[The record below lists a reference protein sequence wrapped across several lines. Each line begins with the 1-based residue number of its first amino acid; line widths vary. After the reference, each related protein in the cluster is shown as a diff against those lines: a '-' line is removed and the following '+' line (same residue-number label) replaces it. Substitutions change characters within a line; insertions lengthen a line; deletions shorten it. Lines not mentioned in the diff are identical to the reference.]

1 MNKNEIIGVKKILRF
16 CADIWADPK
25 SILLNYK
32 LGKCKGNE
40 AVLIGTPAHHNLGD
54 HLIAKNEIVFLKK
67 YCGYSDVIEIP
78 TRVFLQRVD
87 QIEKKLDVSTPIFIT
102 GGGWMG
108 DLWPEDEEIIELIV
122 ERFKKHTIVIFPQTI
137 YYNAPDV
144 HNDSIIRT
152 KDIFSKTKSIILIT
166 RDKLSFETSEVFFS
180 SNNVKCYLG
189 PDMGLMN
196 PCVREEK
203 KKPVI
208 YFCFREDRE
217 KARSLEADSIREFIK
232 DKGYI
237 VQNIST
243 MSKFRTTIWQ
253 RGYKIKSLIRK
264 MAKASLVITDRL
276 HGMIFAVISGTKC
289 IAIDNKTHKVEGV
302 YKSWLS
308 NNERVKVT
316 INDESIFELID
327 EELVS
332 EDNICGW
339 YDEINNQFLKM
350 AEFIKKNI

>member
-1 MNKNEIIGVKKILRF
+1 
-16 CADIWADPK
+16 
-25 SILLNYK
+25 
-32 LGKCKGNE
+32 
-40 AVLIGTPAHHNLGD
+40 
-54 HLIAKNEIVFLKK
+54 
-67 YCGYSDVIEIP
+67 
-78 TRVFLQRVD
+78 
-87 QIEKKLDVSTPIFIT
+87 
-102 GGGWMG
+102 
-108 DLWPEDEEIIELIV
+108 
-122 ERFKKHTIVIFPQTI
+122 
-137 YYNAPDV
+137 
-144 HNDSIIRT
+144 
-152 KDIFSKTKSIILIT
+152 
-166 RDKLSFETSEVFFS
+166 
-180 SNNVKCYLG
+180 
-189 PDMGLMN
+189 MGLLN

-302 YKSWLS
+302 YKSCLS
-308 NNERVKVT
+308 NNEMVKVT
-316 INDESIFELID
+316 INDESIML
-327 EELVS
+327 
-332 EDNICGW
+332 CGSTLR
-339 YDEINNQFLKM
+339 NG
-350 AEFIKKNI
+350 KKLYK